1 MFRPSSGAARSSDT
15 AINDLTRT
23 AGPAPDTAGQ
33 TRLDHAGLRRF
44 THACGREAVVAGATV
59 LLVED
64 DPVLADMVMRYLR
77 RDGYAV
83 RWLADGRLVA
93 SAVASNTPDLVILD
107 LLLPDRDGREVCRD
121 VRLTSQVPILMLT
134 ALRDEPDRVAGFEA
148 GADDYVMKP
157 FSLQELVLR
166 VRAILRRTQST
177 NSGERIDTVLPD
189 GDLIVSTS
197 SREVRLGGEPVTLT
211 GREHDLLLFFLSH
224 PQTVFS
230 RQQLLEQVWG
240 WSYGDPATVTVQVR
254 RLREKI
260 ETNPNQPRR
269 ILTVWAVG
277 YRYQTGQS

>member
-1 MFRPSSGAARSSDT
+1 
-15 AINDLTRT
+15 
-23 AGPAPDTAGQ
+23 
-33 TRLDHAGLRRF
+33 
-44 THACGREAVVAGATV
+44 VAGATV

-177 NSGERIDTVLPD
+177 KSGERIDTVLPD
-189 GDLIVSTS
+189 GDLIVST
-197 SREVRLGGEPVTLT
+197 RCV
-211 GREHDLLLFFLSH
+211 GR
-224 PQTVFS
+224 
-230 RQQLLEQVWG
+230 
-240 WSYGDPATVTVQVR
+240 
-254 RLREKI
+254 
-260 ETNPNQPRR
+260 
-269 ILTVWAVG
+269 
-277 YRYQTGQS
+277 